1 MDALIS
7 RADSGDNALPDRQA
21 ALKLLD
27 LPTEALLA
35 GAAAARDRA
44 FGHRISYSRKVFVPL
59 TELCRD
65 VCHYCTFAKVPRRLA
80 APFMTMEQVLAVVRQ
95 GQATGC
101 NEVLLTLGE
110 KPELRYAIAR
120 DWLAEN
126 GYASTIDYVRAV
138 CERILAETGLLPHVN
153 AGTMTRGELAS
164 LREVAPSMG
173 LMLESGSERLCQ
185 RGQPHFGSP
194 DKQPELRLAT
204 LREAG
209 ELRIPMTTGLL
220 IGIGETWEE
229 RVDSLLQI
237 RDLHVSHGH
246 IQEVIIQNF
255 RAKAGTRMAF
265 APEPDEEEFL
275 RSIALARIILGPDI
289 SVQAPP
295 NLAHGDLGRLISA
308 GINDWGGVSPVTPDH
323 VNPEAPWPHLD
334 RLSSASAAAGKELV
348 QRLTVYPRYIDLN
361 LRDDWIDAK
370 VLRHVLAR
378 ADAEGLARECDWL
391 AGGMVPPDT
400 RQFEGLDKP
409 VDPAAVRSEIRHI
422 VETALAG
429 RRLDEE
435 AVGKLFGVRGRD
447 MLYVCQ
453 AADALREDVCGR
465 KVSYVVT
472 RNINYT
478 NVCTYSCTFCAF
490 SKGRTH
496 EALKGRPYDLD
507 LPEIARRV
515 TEAWDR
521 GASEVCMQG
530 GISPD
535 YTGET
540 YLDILR
546 TVKAAQPEMHV
557 HAFSP
562 LEVTQG
568 AATLGLP
575 LVDYLRLL
583 REAGLGSLPGTA
595 AEILDDEVRE
605 VLCKGKLS
613 TAQWVAA
620 IEAAHAVGLKTTSTI
635 MYGHIDHPR
644 HWARHLLLLRDL
656 QERTGGIT
664 EFVALPFVA
673 MEAPLFLRGGSRPG
687 PTLREAILMHAV
699 ARLVLHPL
707 IPNIQASWVKLG
719 PEGVDIALRAGVN
732 DLGGTLMNE
741 SITRAAGAQHGQESP
756 PEHMEDMIVAAGRW
770 PVQRTTLYGRQKQE
784 RQAAS
789 FGAAELRPV
798 VNRPY
803 AGKRQRLRGAAPAG
817 PVPAG
822 PVTVGPVAV
831 GPVAVGQENT
841 Q

>member
-1 MDALIS
+1 MDALTFP
-7 RADSGDNALPDRQA
+7 ADLRGGSLPDRQA
-21 ALKLLD
+21 ALQLLD
-27 LPTEALLA
+27 LPTEELLA
-35 GAAAARDRA
+35 RAAALRDEA
-44 FGHRISYSRKVFVPL
+44 FGHRVSYSRKVFVPL

-65 VCHYCTFAKVPRRLA
+65 VCHYCTFAKGPRRLA
-80 APFMTMEQVLAVVRQ
+80 APFMTMEQVLKVVRQ
-95 GQATGC
+95 GRSAGC

-110 KPELRYAIAR
+110 KPELRYAVAR
-120 DWLAEN
+120 DWLAAQ
-126 GYASTIDYVRAV
+126 GHASTIDYVRAV
-138 CERILAETGLLPHVN
+138 CDRILAETGLLPHVN
-153 AGTMTRGELAS
+153 AGTMTREELAA
-164 LREVAPSMG
+164 LRQVAPSMG

-185 RGQPHFGSP
+185 RGLPHFGSP
-194 DKQPELRLAT
+194 DKQPGLRLAT

-237 RDLHVSHGH
+237 RDVHASYGH
-246 IQEVIIQNF
+246 IQEVIVQNF
-255 RAKAGTRMAF
+255 RAKPGTRMAS
-265 APEPDEEEFL
+265 APEPGEEEFL
-275 RSIALARIILGPDI
+275 RSIALARIVLGPDI
-289 SVQAPP
+289 SLQAPP
-295 NLAHGDLGRLISA
+295 NLAHGDLKKLIAA

-334 RLSSASAAAGKELV
+334 RLASETAAAGKELV
-348 QRLTVYPRYIDLN
+348 QRLTVYPNYIDPTGT
-361 LRDDWIDAK
+361 WIDPK

-378 ADAEGLARECDWL
+378 ADAEGLARECEWL
-391 AGGMVPPDT
+391 AGGTKPPDPKVFGGLDEPVPPA
-400 RQFEGLDKP
+400 Q
-409 VDPAAVRSEIRHI
+409 VRPEIRRI
-422 VETALAG
+422 VETAMAG
-429 RRLDEE
+429 QRLDERSVE
-435 AVGKLFGVRGRD
+435 ALFGARGRD

-453 AADALREDVCGR
+453 MADALREARCGR
-465 KVSYVVT
+465 NVSYVVT

-496 EALKGRPYDLD
+496 EALRGKPYDLD

-568 AATLGLP
+568 AATLGLS
-575 LVDYLRLL
+575 LVDYLRRLK
-583 REAGLGSLPGTA
+583 EAGLGSLPGTA
-595 AEILDDEVRE
+595 AEILDDEVRD

-613 TAQWVAA
+613 TDQWVAA
-620 IEAAHAVGLKTTSTI
+620 VEAAHSVGLKTTSTI

-644 HWARHLLLLRDL
+644 HWARHLLVLRDL
-656 QERTGGIT
+656 QARTGGIT

-673 MEAPLFLRGGSRPG
+673 MEAPLFLRGGARPG
-687 PTLREAILMHAV
+687 PTFREAILMHAV

-719 PEGVDIALRAGVN
+719 PEGVAVALKAGVN

-741 SITRAAGAQHGQESP
+741 SITRAAGAQHGQEAA
-756 PEHMEDMIVAAGRW
+756 PERMEEMIVAAGRW
-770 PVQRTTLYGRQKQE
+770 PIQRTTLYARQKQE

-789 FGAAELRPV
+789 FAATELRPV

-803 AGKRQRLRGAAPAG
+803 AGKRQRVGATTSAEPA
-817 PVPAG
+817 A
-822 PVTVGPVAV
+822 T
-831 GPVAVGQENT
+831 GQGT
-841 Q
+841 SP